1 MKYFTKHIV
10 VKKEDLDDLDH
21 VNNVRYIQWVQDI
34 AKEHWQAEATPKMI
48 DKYIWMVRS
57 NYIEYK
63 GQAFLG
69 ETLTLKTFIKEASG
83 AISVR
88 IVEIYHQ
95 ESQKIILRSTAEW
108 CLMDKQSKRVTRL
121 TKELTNLFT

>member
-1 MKYFTKHIV
+1 MKYFTKLIV
-10 VKKEDLDDLDH
+10 VAKEDLDDLDH

-34 AKEHWQAEATPKMI
+34 AKEHWQAEATAQMLNN
-48 DKYIWMVRS
+48 YIWMVRT

-88 IVEIYHQ
+88 VVEIYHQ
-95 ESQKIILRSTAEW
+95 DSQKLILRSTAEW
-108 CLMDKQSKRVTRL
+108 CLIDKHSKRVTRL

>member
-1 MKYFTKHIV
+1 MKYYTKSIV
-10 VKKEDLDDLDH
+10 VRKEDLDDLDH
-21 VNNVRYIQWVQDI
+21 VNNVRYVQWVQDI
-34 AKEHWQAEATPKMI
+34 AKEHWQEEATTQMQE
-48 DKYIWMVRS
+48 KYIWMVRT

-69 ETLTLKTFIKEASG
+69 ETLTLKTFIKKASG

-88 IVEIYHQ
+88 VVEIYHQ
-95 ESQKIILRSTAEW
+95 NSQKLILRSTAEW
-108 CLMDKQSKRVTRL
+108 CLIDKQSKRVTRL